1 MAHSLQAKKRI
12 RQTERTSAVNRA
24 RVGRIRTFIRAVEE
38 AVTSGDKARAEAAL
52 KAAQPE
58 IMRGV
63 TRGVMHANTASRRIS
78 RMARRIK
85 KLA

>member
-12 RQTERTSAVNRA
+12 RQTVRTTAVNRA
-24 RVGRIRTFIRAVEE
+24 RVGRIRTFIRAVDE
-38 AVTSGDKARAEAAL
+38 AVESGDKVRAQAAL

-63 TRGVMHANTASRRIS
+63 TRGVIGAKTASRRIS
-78 RMARRIK
+78 RMAKRIG